1 MSAPGEEFGQ
11 PAPSLTSPHASF
23 PFADFALCPFAIIN
37 YSHEYNY
44 MLSPVSPSS
53 KSVNLGLVWG
63 TPNTHGDSSW
73 NLPHN
78 SSSQILAK
86 NQPCKQTFLKIV
98 VSSLLLAL

>member
-1 MSAPGEEFGQ
+1 MHLERNFDSLPLLL
-11 PAPSLTSPHASF
+11 LTSPHASL

-73 NLPHN
+73 NL
-78 SSSQILAK
+78 
-86 NQPCKQTFLKIV
+86 LKIQV
-98 VSSLLLAL
+98 PRY